1 MTSHSFDGR
10 RFEFIHI
17 SCTTRI
23 NTQTYFQQH
32 AGRRMTPKTVDN
44 NLNRINRAQIERRI
58 QTDADEAQL
67 VHGEL
72 GNNGARSLELCRVRE
87 STR

>member
-1 MTSHSFDGR
+1 
-10 RFEFIHI
+10 
-17 SCTTRI
+17 
-23 NTQTYFQQH
+23 
-32 AGRRMTPKTVDN
+32 MTPKTVEN

-72 GNNGARSLELCRVRE
+72 GNNGARTLELCRVRE